1 MLEENGGLEYVV
13 SEKVITL
20 CVKSIASHFSL
31 HLACGI
37 AHAVYKFFCSVGLRV
52 CFGKRYIFAL
62 TNLMVCQ

>member
-1 MLEENGGLEYVV
+1 MLEEKGGLEYVV

-37 AHAVYKFFCSVGLRV
+37 LYLVYKFFCLIGIRV
-52 CFGKRYIFAL
+52 YFARDIYL
-62 TNLMVCQ
+62 G